1 MRSHLLAA
9 SLTFLSFTSQ
19 AAPTPTEV
27 VESFIQAYNKHDVEL
42 LVQHTSESVRWMH
55 ISGSKVEVETSD
67 RTEFGAAMTDYF
79 ETLKDAN
86 ATIIQ
91 IIDSGS
97 YVSTV
102 ERVTWD
108 NDGEQ
113 LSQCSIGTF
122 KVQAGK
128 LAEFWY
134 FPAHACDASL
144 AVETVNKT
152 DLPTVDPEIGVLQE
166 TQH

>member
-1 MRSHLLAA
+1 MRPYLLAA
-9 SLTFLSFTSQ
+9 SLAFLPLTSL
-19 AAPTPTEV
+19 AAQTPTEV

-42 LVQHTSESVRWMH
+42 MVQHTSESVRWMH
-55 ISGSKVEVETSD
+55 ISGTKVEVETSD

-79 ETLKDAN
+79 ETLKDAR
-86 ATIIQ
+86 ATILK
-91 IIDSGS
+91 IIDSGN

-122 KVQAGK
+122 RVKGGK

-134 FPAHACDASL
+134 FPAHACDEPSSP
-144 AVETVNKT
+144 EMPDKSDST
-152 DLPTVDPEIGVLQE
+152 DIEPVSGALQE
-166 TQH
+166 KQE

>member
-1 MRSHLLAA
+1 MRPYLLAA
-9 SLTFLSFTSQ
+9 SLSFLSFTSQ

-42 LVQHTSESVRWMH
+42 MVQHTSETVRWMH
-55 ISGSKVEVETSD
+55 ITGTKVEVETSD
-67 RTEFGAAMTDYF
+67 QTEFGAAMTDYF
-79 ETLKDAN
+79 ETLKEAN
-86 ATIIQ
+86 ATILQ

-108 NDGEQ
+108 NDGEH

-122 KVQAGK
+122 RVKDGK

-134 FPAHACDASL
+134 FPAHVCDAQ
-144 AVETVNKT
+144 VEAETIEKT
-152 DLPTVDPEIGVLQE
+152 DLPVVEPEIGVLQE
-166 TQH
+166 TQQ